1 MRISLREAP
10 RLSSRSAALAPVA
23 EASAQPLE
31 AQIVPLREA
40 VDNAQRQ
47 AIVQA
52 LEASGENWA
61 QAARLLDV
69 DSSNLHKLA
78 RRLKLK

>member
-1 MRISLREAP
+1 MDST
-10 RLSSRSAALAPVA
+10 RSAALAPVA

-52 LEASGENWA
+52 LEARGENWA